1 MPHDPAPSLLYDT
14 PTAAPA
20 APPRPATGAAFDW
33 IDTARAERR
42 RAGLVRT
49 LRPRPADSPLLDLAS
64 NDYLGLARH
73 PEVAHGA
80 AEAAYRWGAGATG
93 SRLVTG
99 STELHAQ
106 LERALAEFCGF
117 EAALVLSSGYAAN
130 LGAVTALTAPG
141 TLVVS
146 DAGNHASLI
155 DGCRLSRART
165 EVAPHADPEA
175 VRAALTGHDGR
186 ALAVTDSVFSVDG
199 DAAPLPAL
207 ADACRSRG
215 AALLVDDAHGLGVLG
230 DGGRGALRAA
240 GLAGD
245 AAPLPALADAC
256 RSRGAALLVD
266 DAHGLGVLGDGG
278 RGALRAAGLA
288 GDADVVTT
296 VTLSKSLGSQGGAVL
311 GPARV
316 IEHLVNTARTFIFDT
331 GLAPAAVGG
340 ALAALRLLEREPQRA
355 ARAREVARELHARLT
370 AAGLAA
376 VRPDAAVVSVRA
388 PSPEAAV
395 RWAADCRAAGLV
407 AGCFRPPSV
416 PDGISRLRLTARADL
431 TDDQIA
437 SAVGTI
443 VATAPPV

>member
-1 MPHDPAPSLLYDT
+1 MPQDSAPSLLHDT
-14 PTAAPA
+14 APA
-20 APPRPATGAAFDW
+20 TPGEPPAAASRPAYDAAFDW
-33 IDTARAERR
+33 IDTARAARH

-73 PEVAHGA
+73 PEVTRGA
-80 AEAAYRWGAGATG
+80 AAAAHRWGAGATG

-99 STELHAQ
+99 STELHAR
-106 LERALAEFCGF
+106 LEAELAAFCGF

-130 LGAVTALTAPG
+130 LAAITALTAPG

-186 ALAVTDSVFSVDG
+186 ALAVTDAVFSVDG

-207 ADACRSRG
+207 AGACRAAG

-230 DGGRGALRAA
+230 EGGRGALWAA

-245 AAPLPALADAC
+245 
-256 RSRGAALLVD
+256 G
-266 DAHGLGVLGDGG
+266 
-278 RGALRAAGLA
+278 
-288 GDADVVTT
+288 DVVTT

-316 IEHLVNTARTFIFDT
+316 IEHLVNTARSFIFDT
-331 GLAPAAVGG
+331 GLAPAAAGG
-340 ALAALRLLEREPQRA
+340 ALAALQLLRREPQRA
-355 ARAREVARELHARLT
+355 ARAGQVARELHDRLT

-395 RWAADCRAAGLV
+395 RWAADCRAAGLAV
-407 AGCFRPPSV
+407 GCFRPPSV

-431 TDDQIA
+431 TDAQLDT
-437 SAVGTI
+437 AVGTI
-443 VATAPPV
+443 VATAPTA